1 MTWPKEFKEPS
12 AVQDFVFVLFTH
24 LQEKFSY
31 HQVELK
37 GDAEDSIYENVKVDW
52 EDKYQSLNYDW
63 ELYDH
68 DFHERCAGLTIL
80 CIPPNFRKYWTY
92 TFQLNRDVIVDPDDF
107 SSEKE
112 LFWHMVEMC
121 MHILLVKA
129 KSNFPPV
136 RPRPLRGDRLEEA
149 VEALLELEKL
159 KTLPGNHSRA
169 KEIFTEEL
177 NMIFIDEK
185 GLRYVPDPDAPYIV
199 KKYVENLKKD
209 IKIHVENLKKK
220 NREKQYSALVEDDPS
235 IPLKRHE
242 FPRSAKNI
250 PVMTCKMLGILGR
263 LSSRL
268 NRMELILSQ

>member
-159 KTLPGNHSRA
+159 KTLPGDHSRA
-169 KEIFTEEL
+169 KKSLTDEL
-177 NMIFIDEK
+177 NMIFIDEH
-185 GLRYVPDPDAPYIV
+185 GLRYVPDPEAPYIV
-199 KKYVENLKKD
+199 VKYVENLKKH
-209 IKIHVENLKKK
+209 KHFP
-220 NREKQYSALVEDDPS
+220 APAEDDPS
-235 IPLKRHE
+235 LPVKRYE
-242 FPRSAKNI
+242 FPRSAKNL

-268 NRMELILSQ
+268 NRMEVILSQ